1 MCLNDDRFR
10 QCDDCVCQIKVSLGP
25 EHRER
30 VREESREH
38 SQQIAKLGLTS
49 LKTMTIGKSSKKN
62 KAPRSPPFLDKANGF
77 YGRLDDTFGDDVQ
90 LEGEPT
96 EEQIGALNRTSQD
109 NGTLPGWI
117 EEDDHVVDFNQGM
130 MDDDGTTLLKR
141 KPSRLSRRWS
151 RMSSRKGKYD
161 KFSSHKGQ
169 GNETNPEVPPAT
181 QTPENSGESEPTMV
195 HFSARE
201 HADDQILISGKK
213 EGDGEIDDTRKEKKT
228 EDKLN
233 GEAMEIV
240 KRNTL
245 KNYRK
250 AMDRAFRRGWETFVA
265 NLYSVTL
272 TPISSTS
279 SSSTLSDKTELSRNR
294 VLAEFRS

>member
-1 MCLNDDRFR
+1 
-10 QCDDCVCQIKVSLGP
+10 
-25 EHRER
+25 
-30 VREESREH
+30 
-38 SQQIAKLGLTS
+38 
-49 LKTMTIGKSSKKN
+49 MTIGKSSKKN

-90 LEGEPT
+90 LEGETT
-96 EEQIGALNRTSQD
+96 EEQIAALNRTSQD
-109 NGTLPGWI
+109 NGTVPGWI

-141 KPSRLSRRWS
+141 KPSRLSLRWS
-151 RMSSRKGKYD
+151 RMSSRKAKYD
-161 KFSSHKGQ
+161 KFSSHKGP
-169 GNETNPEVPPAT
+169 GNETNKSTSVDLNPEVPPTT
-181 QTPENSGESEPTMV
+181 QTPENSGEPEPTMV

-213 EGDGEIDDTRKEKKT
+213 EGDGEFEDTRKEKKT
-228 EDKLN
+228 EGNLN

>member
-1 MCLNDDRFR
+1 
-10 QCDDCVCQIKVSLGP
+10 
-25 EHRER
+25 
-30 VREESREH
+30 
-38 SQQIAKLGLTS
+38 
-49 LKTMTIGKSSKKN
+49 MTIGRSSRKN

-77 YGRLDDTFGDDVQ
+77 YGRLDEMFGDDVQ
-90 LEGEPT
+90 KESETT
-96 EEQIGALNRTSQD
+96 EEQIGTLNLSTQD
-109 NGTLPGWI
+109 NSTAPGWI
-117 EEDDHVVDFNQGM
+117 EEDDNVVDFNQGV

-161 KFSSHKGQ
+161 KFSSEKEL
-169 GNETNPEVPPAT
+169 GNETNKPTSVDLNPEVPPAT
-181 QTPENSGESEPTMV
+181 QTLGNSKEPEPE
-195 HFSARE
+195 RE

-213 EGDGEIDDTRKEKKT
+213 EGKREMEDTRKEKKT

-233 GEAMEIV
+233 GELMEVV

-250 AMDRAFRRGWETFVA
+250 SVDRAFRRGWETFVA

-279 SSSTLSDKTELSRNR
+279 SSSTPSDKSELNRNR
-294 VLAEFRS
+294 VLAEFR

>member
-1 MCLNDDRFR
+1 
-10 QCDDCVCQIKVSLGP
+10 
-25 EHRER
+25 
-30 VREESREH
+30 
-38 SQQIAKLGLTS
+38 
-49 LKTMTIGKSSKKN
+49 MTIGKSSKKN

-77 YGRLDDTFGDDVQ
+77 YGRLDEMFGDDV
-90 LEGEPT
+90 LIEGEPTHT
-96 EEQIGALNRTSQD
+96 EEQIGALNRSSQD
-109 NGTLPGWI
+109 NGTVPGWI

-130 MDDDGTTLLKR
+130 IDDDGTTLLKR

-161 KFSSHKGQ
+161 KFTSDKQ
-169 GNETNPEVPPAT
+169 LGNETNKSTSVDLSPEVPPAI
-181 QTPENSGESEPTMV
+181 QTLENSGEPESTTV
-195 HFSARE
+195 HFSMTE

-213 EGDGEIDDTRKEKKT
+213 DGEGDMEDTRKEKKT
-228 EDKLN
+228 EGQLK
-233 GEAMEIV
+233 GEANEIV
-240 KRNTL
+240 KRNSL

-279 SSSTLSDKTELSRNR
+279 SSSPTPSDKTELNRNR
-294 VLAEFRS
+294 VLAEFI